1 MRRAAWWQP
10 AVAAAMVA
18 LLGACQPET
27 TPAAAIAAAGTDR
40 PDWLPE
46 HYTIS
51 TRSDRAPEPED
62 GEIAFRLGPGE
73 RASALAGGG
82 IYRVGHQYLYSFEV
96 FVPEDLA
103 GGAGGA
109 GLSLARW
116 QGAGGRPE
124 LFSLDLD
131 ARRGISF
138 RGRTCVPPSGFGQ
151 WQQVYLRL
159 RWATDA
165 TGFLELRCGNGQS
178 FSAPLIHLE
187 SNIATARGDGGRGAA
202 AERFLFEIGLMLE
215 NGRLR
220 QPVELRMRR
229 VAERRLYVIFNLDEA
244 APPR

>member
-1 MRRAAWWQP
+1 
-10 AVAAAMVA
+10 MVA
-18 LLGACQPET
+18 LVGACQSDT
-27 TPAAAIAAAGTDR
+27 TPAAAIAAAGPDR
-40 PDWLPE
+40 AAWLPE

-51 TRSDRAPEPED
+51 ARSDRAPTPEG
-62 GEIAFRLGPGE
+62 GEIAFRLGPGD
-73 RASALAGGG
+73 RASALAGGS

-103 GGAGGA
+103 ARSGGATF
-109 GLSLARW
+109 SLARW
-116 QGAGGRPE
+116 QGAGGGPE

-131 ARRGISF
+131 ARQGISF

-165 TGFLELRCGNGQS
+165 TGFLELRCGAGQS

-187 SNIATARGDGGRGAA
+187 SNVATARGDGGRGAA
-202 AERFLFEIGLMLE
+202 AERFLFELGLMRDT
-215 NGRLR
+215 GTLR
-220 QPVELRMRR
+220 QPVDLRMRR

-244 APPR
+244 APPG